1 MKYAD
6 IIIDNKSEKTDQ
18 IFTYGCKESDI
29 DIGRKVR
36 VPFGRG
42 DKLRDAYV
50 FAVRDKLSD
59 EVKGLKYIAETDDD
73 ICLNEEIIE
82 TCRWM
87 KRRYMCKYI
96 DAVKC
101 FTPAGRASKRGK
113 KRNPYSGAEGELQN
127 IKHLTDEQR
136 RVIDAVTASIKEG
149 KSDLFLLNG
158 VTGSGKTEV
167 YMHVIA
173 DVLER
178 GKTAIMLV
186 PEISLT
192 KQIIDRFIGRFG
204 AENIAVLHSR
214 LAYGERYD
222 EWIRI
227 KRGEVKIVI
236 GARSAVFAPLENI
249 GAIIMDEE
257 HEGTYKSDMTPK
269 YETCEVAIKR
279 VAQHGAVLLMGS
291 ATPSVVSWN
300 RANEGIYKKLE
311 LKERYNRVELPDVM
325 LVDMRT
331 ELKAGNRSIFSP
343 ELLDG
348 MNEVMTDGEQV
359 ILFLNRRGYS
369 NFISCRECGEAI
381 RCPECGIS
389 LTYHKET
396 ERLMCHYCGCTES
409 VPERCPNC
417 GSRYIKYF
425 GIGTEQIEEKIR
437 ECFPDKNTDRL
448 DLDTV
453 RRKGSIERIIKNFA
467 GGRTD
472 VLVGTQLVAKG
483 LDFKNVGLVGII
495 SADVTLN
502 IPDFRSP
509 ERTFQLITQAAGRA
523 GRGDRK
529 GRVII
534 QTYSPDNYAVTAAA
548 AQDYD
553 AFYNDEIMLRK
564 FIWYPPFSDLMQI
577 VFSSKDEKAIL
588 RGGAM
593 WEKELKRLI
602 PGSEKTVFPLQKA
615 AVPKQKDIYRFSL
628 ILKSPRGK
636 RRVYLAAIERV
647 RKEYLSDKKAGYN
660 VGVDVNP
667 YSFM

>member
-1 MKYAD
+1 
-6 IIIDNKSEKTDQ
+6 
-18 IFTYGCKESDI
+18 
-29 DIGRKVR
+29 
-36 VPFGRG
+36 
-42 DKLRDAYV
+42 
-50 FAVRDKLSD
+50 
-59 EVKGLKYIAETDDD
+59 
-73 ICLNEEIIE
+73 
-82 TCRWM
+82 
-87 KRRYMCKYI
+87 
-96 DAVKC
+96 
-101 FTPAGRASKRGK
+101 
-113 KRNPYSGAEGELQN
+113 
-127 IKHLTDEQR
+127 
-136 RVIDAVTASIKEG
+136 
-149 KSDLFLLNG
+149 
-158 VTGSGKTEV
+158 
-167 YMHVIA
+167 
-173 DVLER
+173 
-178 GKTAIMLV
+178 
-186 PEISLT
+186 
-192 KQIIDRFIGRFG
+192 
-204 AENIAVLHSR
+204 
-214 LAYGERYD
+214 
-222 EWIRI
+222 
-227 KRGEVKIVI
+227 
-236 GARSAVFAPLENI
+236 
-249 GAIIMDEE
+249 
-257 HEGTYKSDMTPK
+257 
-269 YETCEVAIKR
+269 
-279 VAQHGAVLLMGS
+279 
-291 ATPSVVSWN
+291 
-300 RANEGIYKKLE
+300 
-311 LKERYNRVELPDVM
+311 
-325 LVDMRT
+325 
-331 ELKAGNRSIFSP
+331 
-343 ELLDG
+343 

-396 ERLMCHYCGCTES
+396 ERLMCHYCGRTES

-502 IPDFRSP
+502 IPDYRSP